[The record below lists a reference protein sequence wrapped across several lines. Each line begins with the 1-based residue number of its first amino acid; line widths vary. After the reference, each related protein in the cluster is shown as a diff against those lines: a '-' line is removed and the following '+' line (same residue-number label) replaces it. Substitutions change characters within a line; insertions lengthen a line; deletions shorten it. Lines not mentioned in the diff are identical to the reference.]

1 METELILCDTNVL
14 ISWLKGEEQT
24 TNLLQKIGLKNVL
37 IPSIAF
43 MELLQGARNKH
54 ELIVLKQKIKNYNII
69 HFDEVT
75 SRLSIG
81 LLEKYNLSHGLLI
94 PDAIIAAIAITF
106 DFRLFTY
113 NVKDFQFIPEIQLYK

>member
-1 METELILCDTNVL
+1 
-14 ISWLKGEEQT
+14 
-24 TNLLQKIGLKNVL
+24 
-37 IPSIAF
+37 